1 MLVTGR
7 AASYAGVSGSPWGRE
22 ARAKAASS
30 CSDWQVTEAATLAGV
45 AASTCFVSGR
55 GATPIARVKPCAAVL
70 TILPTRGHPA
80 RPSDHCTFAPSEL
93 EFHYV
98 RATADLQVKART
110 PTPRRPTVFTLTN
123 LVVSAI
129 AGALIAGVPSVIKEI
144 RLSYAIKRSRIQIAK
159 WRVEDAQYRAES
171 AR

>member
-1 MLVTGR
+1 M
-7 AASYAGVSGSPWGRE
+7 
-22 ARAKAASS
+22 
-30 CSDWQVTEAATLAGV
+30 
-45 AASTCFVSGR
+45 
-55 GATPIARVKPCAAVL
+55 
-70 TILPTRGHPA
+70 
-80 RPSDHCTFAPSEL
+80 
-93 EFHYV
+93 
-98 RATADLQVKART
+98 
-110 PTPRRPTVFTLTN
+110 FTLTN